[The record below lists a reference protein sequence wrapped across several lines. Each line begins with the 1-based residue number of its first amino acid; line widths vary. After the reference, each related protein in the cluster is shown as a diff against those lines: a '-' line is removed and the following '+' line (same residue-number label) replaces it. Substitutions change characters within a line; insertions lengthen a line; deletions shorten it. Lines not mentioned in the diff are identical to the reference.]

1 MNTTKILI
9 KAIVTSFIL
18 FVLPSHAAADISG
31 TWKHSDKPALLHVD
45 VQTGRITV
53 KSHDDNED
61 AAGLTVIKNLSK
73 TAQSENVW
81 TGEMYNG
88 YTNNY
93 VQVKITSSEP
103 KILVIHDEKG
113 VKVLTLIRQ

>member
-1 MNTTKILI
+1 MNMLIKILLI
-9 KAIVTSFIL
+9 NFIL
-18 FVLPSHAAADISG
+18 FVFPSHATADISG
-31 TWKHSDKPALLHVD
+31 TWKHSEKPALLNVD
-45 VQTGRITV
+45 VQTGLITV

-73 TAQSENVW
+73 NVQSENVW

-93 VQVKITSSEP
+93 VKVKITSHEP
-103 KILVIHDEKG
+103 KILVIYDETG